1 MSSSVSSSS
10 VGAVAG
16 RSAWG
21 TGSVGAIMED
31 RCPITL
37 PSLSGFLLK
46 VDVMVATIGGCVSY
60 PGWCSPNVKI
70 GTFVE
75 IF

>member
-1 MSSSVSSSS
+1 MSEDISAS

-37 PSLSGFLLK
+37 PSLSGFILK
-46 VDVMVATIGGCVSY
+46 VDVMVAMIGAVGPVL
-60 PGWCSPNVKI
+60 VAI
-70 GTFVE
+70 LQT
-75 IF
+75 